1 MSKDAPKSSSRA
13 TKALEAAAKPAE
25 IVSQTIGRAVDPLA
39 SAIKRA
45 AHDGADKVGRQ
56 IASATA
62 TASAAVSA
70 AASAVGGKPTAPA
83 KPDPLISP
91 LAVKFPAIPPIA
103 GVELASGR
111 AGFYKTVRDDV
122 LLMRFAE
129 GTTGAGVFTRHGVGS
144 APVDWCKKQLEA
156 AGGADLRALVV
167 NAGCANSFTGKPGAD
182 AARRVA
188 SAVAKR
194 LDCRQRDVM
203 LASTGVIGVLLD
215 DAKIVRRLP
224 EIEARLDADGW
235 AGAARAIMTTD
246 TFPKGSYAV
255 ADIDGV
261 KVKIAGICKGSGMIA
276 PDMATMLAFVVTDAS
291 LSPHALQTLVSLY
304 TRSTFNVVT
313 VDGDRSTND
322 TCLLFATGQ
331 AGAPKISRAGDRRLV
346 DFREK
351 LEGVM
356 LDLAH
361 QLVRDGE
368 GATKFVKITVNGAE
382 SVASARKIARTVAE
396 SPLVKT
402 AFAGEDANWGRIVM
416 AVGRADEPVNR
427 DRMAV
432 RFGALVAAHDG
443 AVSPTYSEAKMSA
456 YMKKSELEVSIDV
469 GVGRSSASVW
479 TCDLTKRYVEING
492 DYRS

>member
-1 MSKDAPKSSSRA
+1 MNGKTPQPPKAPKTA
-13 TKALEAAAKPAE
+13 KPKPAKAALDAAAK
-25 IVSQTIGRAVDPLA
+25 IS
-39 SAIKRA
+39 
-45 AHDGADKVGRQ
+45 RQ
-56 IASATA
+56 FATATASATA
-62 TASAAVSA
+62 TATAAAAS
-70 AASAVGGKPTAPA
+70 AASAVGAMVTPTPGKPG
-83 KPDPLISP
+83 LMISP
-91 LAVKFPAIPPIA
+91 LAVPFPAMPAIM

-111 AGFYKTVRDDV
+111 AGFYKDVRDDV
-122 LLMRFAE
+122 LLMHFPDGA
-129 GTTGAGVFTRHGVGS
+129 TCAGVFTRHGVGS
-144 APVDWCKKQLEA
+144 APVDWCRKQLEA
-156 AGGADLRALVV
+156 GGGEEIRAVVV

-188 SAVAKR
+188 SAIAKH

-203 LASTGVIGVLLD
+203 LASTGVIGVVLD
-215 DAKIVRRLP
+215 DGKIIHRLP
-224 EIEARLDADGW
+224 EIEGRLKADNW
-235 AGAARAIMTTD
+235 PLAAQAIMTTD
-246 TFPKGSYAV
+246 TFPKGAYAV

-261 KVKIAGICKGSGMIA
+261 KVRIAGVAKGSGMIA
-276 PDMATMLAFVVTDAS
+276 PDMATMLSFIVTDAS
-291 LSPHALQTLVSLY
+291 LTPAALQTLVSLY

-322 TCLLFATGQ
+322 TCLLFATGK
-331 AGAPKISRAGDRRLV
+331 AGAPKISRAGDRRLG
-346 DFREK
+346 DFRDK

-356 LDLAH
+356 LNLAQ

-382 SVASARKIARTVAE
+382 SPASARKIARTVAE

-427 DRMAV
+427 DRMGV
-432 RFGALVAAHDG
+432 RFGALVAAQDG

-469 GVGRSSASVW
+469 GVGRASASVW

>member
-1 MSKDAPKSSSRA
+1 MTGEPPKTPKSAKPRPA
-13 TKALEAAAKPAE
+13 QAALDAAAK
-25 IVSQTIGRAVDPLA
+25 IS
-39 SAIKRA
+39 
-45 AHDGADKVGRQ
+45 RQ
-56 IASATA
+56 LATA
-62 TASAAVSA
+62 TAEAANSAVTATAAV
-70 AASAVGGKPTAPA
+70 AASVTAKVAPAPAATPGKPGL
-83 KPDPLISP
+83 LISP
-91 LAVKFPAIPPIA
+91 LAVPFPAMPPID

-111 AGFYKTVRDDV
+111 AGFYKDIRDDV
-122 LLMRFAE
+122 LLAHFPDGAAC
-129 GTTGAGVFTRHGVGS
+129 AGVFTRHGVGS
-144 APVDWCKKQLEA
+144 APVDWCRKQLEA
-156 AGGADLRALVV
+156 GGGEGVRALVI

-188 SAVAKR
+188 SSVAKH

-203 LASTGVIGVLLD
+203 LCSTGVIGVVLD
-215 DAKIVRRLP
+215 DAKIIHRLP
-224 EIEARLDADGW
+224 EIEGRLAADNW
-235 AGAARAIMTTD
+235 PLAAQAIMTTD
-246 TFPKGSYAV
+246 TFPKGAYAE
-255 ADIDGV
+255 AEIDGV
-261 KVKIAGICKGSGMIA
+261 TVKIGGVAKGSGMIA
-276 PDMATMLAFVVTDAS
+276 PDMATMLSFIVTDAN
-291 LSPHALQTLVSLY
+291 LTPAALQTLVSLY

-331 AGAPKISRAGDRRLV
+331 AGNPRIGRAGDRRLA

-361 QLVRDGE
+361 QMVRDGE
-368 GATKFVKITVNGAE
+368 GATKFVKITINGAE
-382 SVASARKIARTVAE
+382 SAASARKIARTVAE

-427 DRMAV
+427 DRMSV
-432 RFGALVAAHDG
+432 RFGDLVAAQDG
-443 AVSPTYSEAKMSA
+443 AVSSTYDEAKMSA
-456 YMKKSELEVSIDV
+456 YMKQPELEVSVDV
-469 GVGRSSASVW
+469 GVGRASAVIW